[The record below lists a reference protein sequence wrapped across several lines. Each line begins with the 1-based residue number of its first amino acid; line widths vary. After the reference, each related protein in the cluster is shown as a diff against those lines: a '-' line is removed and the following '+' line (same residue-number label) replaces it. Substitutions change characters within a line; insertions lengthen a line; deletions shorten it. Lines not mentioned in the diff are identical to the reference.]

1 MVGITF
7 CWNYA
12 NRFKRDHNIQP
23 LNYLIICQTIQHLGM
38 PASNSLLQTVLLRN
52 FPQSHLLMKLAGI
65 LSIYHKPHA
74 ITDSRT
80 QSYRTQAHFV
90 MGNLAAIMQISW
102 RTHTNRHTHLL
113 FQWGVCVC
121 VCFWHGLWPLTWRT
135 ISRAASEVWLPV
147 IKNYHCVSTGLSSHT
162 YTHMHTSKNSYAC
175 TPLCIPH
182 FVERNSHNTSMK
194 KGNGIYVMGWQ

>member
-1 MVGITF
+1 MNIICLNDVVGITF
-7 CWNYA
+7 CWNDA
-12 NRFKRDHNIQP
+12 NRFKRDRNIQP
-23 LNYLIICQTIQHLGM
+23 LNYLIICQTIQNLGK
-38 PASNSLLQTVLLRN
+38 PASNSLLQTVLLHN

-65 LSIYHKPHA
+65 LNIYHKPHA

-102 RTHTNRHTHLL
+102 RTHTNRQTHLL
-113 FQWGVCVC
+113 FQWGVY

-147 IKNYHCVSTGLSSHT
+147 IKKWSLRFYRCVLTHIHTHTTQARIHMLTHLYASHT
-162 YTHMHTSKNSYAC
+162 YWEKQ
-175 TPLCIPH
+175 P
-182 FVERNSHNTSMK
+182 
-194 KGNGIYVMGWQ
+194 